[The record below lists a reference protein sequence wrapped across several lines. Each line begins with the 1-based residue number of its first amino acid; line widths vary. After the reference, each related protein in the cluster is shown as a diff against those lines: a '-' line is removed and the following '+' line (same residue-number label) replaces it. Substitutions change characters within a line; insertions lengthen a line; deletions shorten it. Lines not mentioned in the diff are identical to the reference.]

1 MFHAGF
7 VSGTFLA
14 VTLVLR
20 SLGYGLSLSDWLPAP
35 WGRPTDALD
44 LLDVLIH
51 LCTLSSE
58 MKDSLLVDLDL
69 SLYSV
74 GLFIQHMTTVVGC
87 LECLRVPVGKG
98 YVTLNNFS
106 AFLGSF
112 VYCFYYVRPQVWT
125 AITYVAGMT
134 FSNAFCF
141 YMTMQYQALMHS
153 RGENPWLFVTL
164 FYILVV
170 LRQYP
175 VFEFLVTRNWMTA
188 AGNSKIATRN
198 SKPGYGK
205 TALGGGR
212 AAVVTAG

>member
-1 MFHAGF
+1 
-7 VSGTFLA
+7 
-14 VTLVLR
+14 
-20 SLGYGLSLSDWLPAP
+20 
-35 WGRPTDALD
+35 
-44 LLDVLIH
+44 
-51 LCTLSSE
+51 
-58 MKDSLLVDLDL
+58 
-69 SLYSV
+69 
-74 GLFIQHMTTVVGC
+74 
-87 LECLRVPVGKG
+87 
-98 YVTLNNFS
+98 
-106 AFLGSF
+106 
-112 VYCFYYVRPQVWT
+112 
-125 AITYVAGMT
+125 
-134 FSNAFCF
+134 
-141 YMTMQYQALMHS
+141 MQYQALMHS